1 MNTGGT
7 DFSELGRTYRIT
19 PIQQPE
25 RSSSFQGAYL
35 SRIPLSPPLILQ
47 LDCWD
52 ANGEITIPHDEL
64 PFLVCH
70 LTLLKPNGEDA
81 AMVIAPTQ
89 NSSTRRHTVAMLY
102 GTLIASPVEMS
113 DLTGA
118 TGMYF
123 CFPDVSVR
131 YDGRWKLRATLLR
144 ITGGQPLDTAETQEF
159 DVVPNQ
165 EYTAPAVTDLTRHF
179 DAQGVVKFGLPK
191 SEW

>member
-1 MNTGGT
+1 MDGT
-7 DFSELGRTYRIT
+7 DQCRTYRIT

-35 SRIPLSPPLILQ
+35 SRIPLAPPLILQ

-52 ANGEITIPHDEL
+52 AKGEITIPSVTSERRVRRRKLTWCSHDEL

-70 LTLLKPNGEDA
+70 LTLLTPEGEDA
-81 AMVIAPTQ
+81 NMVVTPTQ
-89 NSSTRRHTVAMLY
+89 NSLNRRQTVAMLY
-102 GTLIASPVEMS
+102 GTLIASPVELE

-118 TGMYF
+118 TGTYF

-144 ITGGQPLDTAETQEF
+144 ITG
-159 DVVPNQ
+159 
-165 EYTAPAVTDLTRHF
+165 
-179 DAQGVVKFGLPK
+179 
-191 SEW
+191 